1 MSLTLDD
8 LRRLEAAG
16 ERGFF
21 RERAD
26 GTLRLVNVA
35 GRCVFL
41 DDGRCRVYPHRPE
54 GCVLYP
60 LVWCDATSEPDLH
73 DFCPHAG
80 EFRFS
85 SGDVAWLARS
95 IATEAREIT
104 ARLSQRSE
112 PAAKLE
118 VPNRSGQ

>member
-16 ERGFF
+16 EQGFF
-21 RERAD
+21 REQAD
-26 GTLRLVNVA
+26 GALRLVNVA

-41 DDGRCRVYPHRPE
+41 EGGRCRVYRHRPE

-60 LVWCDATSEPDLH
+60 LVWCDETSEPELH
-73 DFCPHAG
+73 EFCPHAD

-85 SGDVAWLARS
+85 SGDAAWLARS
-95 IATEAREIT
+95 IATEEREIAT
-104 ARLSQRSE
+104 RLAERTE
-112 PAAKLE
+112 PAE
-118 VPNRSGQ
+118 

>member
-1 MSLTLDD
+1 MSLTLEDV
-8 LRRLEAAG
+8 RRLEAHG

-21 RERAD
+21 RREAD

-41 DDGRCRVYPHRPE
+41 VGGRCRVYPHRPD

-60 LVWCDATSEPDLH
+60 LVWCEETREAVLH
-73 DFCPHAG
+73 DFCPWAT

-85 SGDVAWLARS
+85 CGDAAWLARS
-95 IATEAREIT
+95 IATEEREI
-104 ARLSQRSE
+104 AERLAGRAGDG
-112 PAAKLE
+112 P
-118 VPNRSGQ
+118 G